1 MLYVIKNLSAYHLEG
16 SKAIFAGENGQLEV
30 VIHTSNLFSIFYIFD
45 ESIVPPKMN
54 KPHAA
59 LLSFNNIGD
68 ALSWDSVV
76 EKDNQYELIHGST
89 RILVD
94 KATSR
99 VDIYK
104 NDVLFHGGEIGHKD
118 LVVPQYPLRVQ
129 LGDMQSNA
137 RQAIYGKFNFRLEE
151 ADAFFGLGEKT
162 GKLNK
167 RNRLFKLFNR
177 DALGYNAETSD
188 PLYKSVPF
196 FIKAN
201 RVLNN
206 ICGFYF
212 PNLQV
217 DEVNFGVE
225 SEFYYDVV
233 LSSGPFGYY
242 VITGDHYREVL
253 STYCKICGLPA
264 LPPLFSFGYL
274 TSSMGY
280 TEPDIAQEKILEF
293 FARIEQEDI
302 PCEGMY
308 FSSGYAKAE
317 NGERYTFVWNE
328 KKFPH
333 AEEFIRN
340 LRNRGYRICCNVKP
354 GILLAHPW
362 YDRLAK
368 DDVFIPDNDGSP
380 LISYYWGNSA
390 SFIDFSRKE
399 GFDWWVNALK
409 KYILEKG
416 ISGVW
421 NDNNEFEIEDKAL
434 PIQDVKNILPIK
446 MAEASFKA
454 LRSFYP
460 GKRPWLISRSGYAG
474 LQRYARTWTGDNVSS
489 YDTFRFNIA
498 MGMNLG
504 LSGLP
509 FYGHD
514 IGGFVGPIPDEELL
528 LRWCQS
534 AVFQPR
540 FVMHSWKPDGSITEP
555 WLYPNRLSDIRN
567 FIRIRYRFLPYIYDL
582 AIRASETGIPMESPV
597 ALEFPKDISLQL
609 DSLDRMAGD
618 AILIPAP
625 PEQGKDEVSMQLPNG
640 INWFDPISQIIYK
653 GGETLRFHYGLDE
666 IRYFFRCGT
675 VIPTFCKIEAIGKS
689 LLDSYEFIII
699 PPAEKSDI
707 DQLPIACIHS
717 EDDGESDFILGS
729 FWRWKMEYTMEE
741 ENCYCLNITQ
751 TESVDDKHN
760 SSVFRKKWRFLVPDG
775 FMLYD
780 GNEVEMGNS
789 VAFDFDK
796 APKRLSL
803 RIKGAYRNKQG

>member
-45 ESIVPPKMN
+45 ESIVPPKIN

-104 NDVLFHGGEIGHKD
+104 NGVLFHGGEIGHKD
-118 LVVPQYPLRVQ
+118 LVVPQYPLRIQ
-129 LGDMQSNA
+129 LGDMQCKA

-399 GFDWWVNALK
+399 GFDWWVIALK

-625 PEQGKDEVSMQLPNG
+625 PEQGKDEVSMKLPDG
-640 INWFDPISQIIYK
+640 INWFDPIPQIIYK
-653 GGETLRFHYGLDE
+653 GGETLRFHYDLGE

-675 VIPTFCKIEAIGKS
+675 VIPTFYKIEAIGKS
-689 LLDSYEFIII
+689 LLDGYEFIVI

-707 DQLPIACIHS
+707 DLLPIACIHS

>member
-45 ESIVPPKMN
+45 ESIIPPKMN

-59 LLSFNNIGD
+59 LLSFNNIGN
-68 ALSWDSVV
+68 ALSWDSVL
-76 EKDNQYELIHGST
+76 EKDNQYELLHGST

-399 GFDWWVNALK
+399 GFNWWVIALK

-597 ALEFPKDISLQL
+597 ALEFPEDISLQL
-609 DSLDRMAGD
+609 DRLDRMAGD

-675 VIPTFCKIEAIGKS
+675 VIPTFYKIEAIGKS
-689 LLDSYEFIII
+689 LLDGYEFIVI

-707 DQLPIACIHS
+707 DLLPIACIHS